1 MKAFSVHLLSGAKE
15 DLLSLHNYV
24 VVNDSREKADELFDE
39 IQTGCSKLKTMP
51 HRGRVVPELER
62 IGIAHEFRELILKP
76 YRIIYSV
83 TRSEVFVYCIFDGR
97 RDLQDLLEERL
108 LR

>member
-1 MKAFSVHLLSGAKE
+1 MKAFSVHLLSSAKE

-39 IQTGCSKLKTMP
+39 IQTRRSKLKTLP
-51 HRGRVVPELER
+51 HRGRVLPELKR
-62 IGIAHEFRELILKP
+62 IGIAHEFRELIFKP

-83 TRSEVFVYCIFDGR
+83 IVLRGQKFLCTVSSMAEDIFR
-97 RDLQDLLEERL
+97 I
-108 LR
+108 

>member
-39 IQTGCSKLKTMP
+39 IQTRCSKLKTMP
-51 HRGRVVPELER
+51 HRG
-62 IGIAHEFRELILKP
+62 
-76 YRIIYSV
+76 
-83 TRSEVFVYCIFDGR
+83 
-97 RDLQDLLEERL
+97 
-108 LR
+108 